1 MYKKIAVVFVVA
13 FALSLAL
20 SSIVMAELEGYDEN
34 YAEVVVIQRIPV
46 IDADKIPYKQS
57 PLNKLDRGII
67 NGATFWAELPAE
79 VAKVSKEQN
88 PAMGAT
94 VGVVQGTIT
103 SVIRAGTALFD
114 TFTFFIPPYDKSIMR
129 PEYAVNR
136 ADAKMKDL
144 FW

>member
-1 MYKKIAVVFVVA
+1 MYKKIAVVLVVA
-13 FALSLAL
+13 FLLSLGL
-20 SSIVMAELEGYDEN
+20 NSIVMADLEGCDEN
-34 YAEVVVIQRIPV
+34 YTEVVIIQRIPV
-46 IDADKIPYKQS
+46 IDADKILYKEG

-67 NGATFWAELPAE
+67 NGATFWTELPAE

-103 SVIRAGTALFD
+103 SMIRAGTALFD
-114 TFTFFIPPYDKSIMR
+114 TLTFFIPPYDKSIMK
-129 PEYAVNR
+129 PEYAISR
-136 ADAKMKDL
+136 ADVKVKDI